1 MDRKS
6 VKMTRVIDGDTVV
19 VDTGGGLFRRR
30 RSERVRLY
38 GIDAPETSQNG
49 GKESTE
55 HLERL
60 IGSNRKM
67 WMETVDTDQYGRTVG
82 LLHRRKGRPDDSYN
96 YMMVRDGQA
105 RAYMA
110 RPQDRMRFQEAEKE
124 AARRRWGIWRERK
137 TTAPWEYR
145 REQKRREKTGSRLKL
160 VLILALMGAIAA
172 AALYL
177 KLTGGAA
184 VLP

>member
-1 MDRKS
+1 MNRKL
-6 VKMTRVIDGDTVV
+6 VRMTRIIDGDTVV
-19 VDTGGGLFRRR
+19 VETGGGLFRRPG
-30 RSERVRLY
+30 SERIRLY
-38 GIDAPETSQNG
+38 GIDAPETSQQG

-55 HLERL
+55 HLKRL

-82 LLHRRKGRPDDSYN
+82 LLHRRKRRPDDSYN

-110 RPQDRMRFQEAEKE
+110 RPQDRRRFQEAEGE
-124 AARRRWGIWRERK
+124 AARRRWGIWKERK

-145 REQKRREKTGSRLKL
+145 QGQKRREKSRSRLKL
-160 VLILALMGAIAA
+160 ILLMVLIGAVAA
-172 AALYL
+172 AVLYL
-177 KLTGGAA
+177 KFAQ
-184 VLP
+184 